1 LCKEACKP
9 YDAFDHLRRSLF
21 LKRDDLVLMLTAY
34 FDDSGTSPSNQV
46 AVVAGYLGSVAQWE
60 RFNTRWAVLL
70 RKYHVKALHRA
81 DLESFQKEFY
91 GWTPER
97 KTEFL
102 KKAHAIIRACTYTAI
117 GANLIKADLAEIL
130 GDSAEKI
137 GGAYGW
143 CAHTCLVAISQW
155 CDAKRY
161 NQPIQFVFE
170 AGTEGQGQID
180 RMFRFLSRNDYFRRL
195 CRVGGWSFQNKSV
208 MPLQAADTAAYEFYK
223 LIHGHVIE
231 RGIRGVRKSARD
243 LFRQQE
249 LQYLRDWDRP
259 NLERWAKEWLEQFR
273 LAEVS

>member
-1 LCKEACKP
+1 LFDSENLCP
-9 YDAFDHLRRSLF
+9 
-21 LKRDDLVLMLTAY
+21 LKFFFGLPIREVGLSASDFA
-34 FDDSGTSPSNQV
+34 
-46 AVVAGYLGSVAQWE
+46 E
-60 RFNTRWAVLL
+60 RFS
-70 RKYHVKALHRA
+70 
-81 DLESFQKEFY
+81 LELA
-91 GWTPER
+91 R
-97 KTEFL
+97 L
-102 KKAHAIIRACTYTAI
+102 VVIRI
-117 GANLIKADLAEIL
+117 FN
-130 GDSAEKI
+130 
-137 GGAYGW
+137 GGYE
-143 CAHTCLVAISQW
+143 
-155 CDAKRY
+155 RY